1 MSYYQIELDDKAL
14 AEQINSILN
23 RVLTNE
29 LANKYSGTGR
39 EISAAV
45 KELIYSH
52 KEEIIERVVEK
63 ASRELVKK
71 GLPKLIER
79 FEQ

>member
-1 MSYYQIELDDKAL
+1 MSYYQIELNDKAIV
-14 AEQINSILN
+14 EQINSILN

-29 LANKYSGTGR
+29 LANRYSETGR

-45 KELIYSH
+45 KDLIYSH

>member
-1 MSYYQIELDDKAL
+1 MSYYQIELDDKAI
-14 AEQINSILN
+14 AEQISSILN

-29 LANKYSGTGR
+29 LANRYSGTGR

-45 KELIYSH
+45 KDLIYSH

-71 GLPKLIER
+71 GLPKLLER
-79 FEQ
+79 YEQ